1 MAALLKNTG
10 ALHDSACGWHDRR
23 RGASEVIHAWHKPCK
38 SCKFMKCCAV
48 FGRDAAAA
56 AGHKAGAA
64 ASGAAGTAAGT
75 AQTQAGGVPLWALAA
90 GGAAAGLAIYY
101 GFKASPGSHG
111 A

>member
-1 MAALLKNTG
+1 M
-10 ALHDSACGWHDRR
+10 RR
-23 RGASEVIHAWHKPCK
+23 VTSPK
-38 SCKFMKCCAV
+38 CAV
-48 FGRDAAAA
+48 FCRDAAAA

>member
-1 MAALLKNTG
+1 M
-10 ALHDSACGWHDRR
+10 
-23 RGASEVIHAWHKPCK
+23 
-38 SCKFMKCCAV
+38 
-48 FGRDAAAA
+48 FGRDAAAT

-111 A
+111 AWQNHRSACMSWRCCHVCAFVERCARSAGVPRAGKPAVLAASMGNPD